1 MRKAAILGHQILI
14 LSKARKRV
22 APALLWQ
29 QPGRRDIVL
38 RWDLNIKLQAGPK
51 DFHSLTVW
59 RSVVMKSKT
68 GFSIIDIQSH
78 SWFIWTLAPSPAY
91 AECTSVDPPYTGDIS
106 CMKWLCLDLEQ
117 LTDHAMFGFLLW
129 FLLLLLWQPL
139 LNVASRNGR
148 KMHLNVHSL
157 DPWYEFFSAYCY
169 EVSTDYEM

>member
-51 DFHSLTVW
+51 DLHSLTVW

-106 CMKWLCLDLEQ
+106 CMKWLCP
-117 LTDHAMFGFLLW
+117 HSAVFGFGAANWSCNVW
-129 FLLLLLWQPL
+129 FPFVISFVIA
-139 LNVASRNGR
+139 VAATAKRC
-148 KMHLNVHSL
+148 K
-157 DPWYEFFSAYCY
+157 
-169 EVSTDYEM
+169 